1 MPDLPLDTLV
11 IIGLVLASLIGR
23 IFQKKQDP
31 EKGPAKDPS
40 SQPSDSGPTLDEVLK
55 KAFGEP
61 DIVEEFEY
69 EELVAADQSAQRELP
84 EELDLPPP
92 SSPEP
97 IQTSSSLQETPQ
109 EPIPARSPG
118 RRARQELFAEGG
130 SLRKAFVLKEILD
143 KPVSLR
149 TTR

>member
-31 EKGPAKDPS
+31 DESSAKAPS

-69 EELVAADQSAQRELP
+69 EELVAADQSGQREQP

-97 IQTSSSLQETPQ
+97 IQATFSLQETPNRPNTCT
-109 EPIPARSPG
+109 EPGEEGQDANFL
-118 RRARQELFAEGG
+118 RRKDLFARH
-130 SLRKAFVLKEILD
+130 SY
-143 KPVSLR
+143 
-149 TTR
+149 

>member
-31 EKGPAKDPS
+31 EKGPAKAPS
-40 SQPSDSGPTLDEVLK
+40 TQSSDSGPTLDEVLK

-69 EELVAADQSAQRELP
+69 EELVAADQSGQREQP

-97 IQTSSSLQETPQ
+97 IPTSSSLQETPK

-118 RRARQELFAEGG
+118 RRARRELFAEGG

-149 TTR
+149 TSR

>member
-31 EKGPAKDPS
+31 EKGSAKAPT

-69 EELVAADQSAQRELP
+69 EELVAADQSGQREQP

-97 IQTSSSLQETPQ
+97 IPTSSLQETPE

-118 RRARQELFAEGG
+118 RRARRELFAEGG

-149 TTR
+149 TSR

>member
-31 EKGPAKDPS
+31 DESQAKAPS
-40 SQPSDSGPTLDEVLK
+40 NQTADSGPTLDEVLK

-61 DIVEEFEY
+61 EIVEEFED
-69 EELVAADQSAQRELP
+69 EEFVAVGKTVQRKQP

-92 SSPEP
+92 SPPEP
-97 IQTSSSLQETPQ
+97 IQATFSLQETKTD
-109 EPIPARSPG
+109 PIPARSPG
-118 RRARQELFAEGG
+118 RRARRELFKEEG

-149 TTR
+149 SNR